1 MSPEAEILLL
11 LGFPENPI
19 KTLEM
24 IAPASRSSAAAYKDL
39 RRWLVSAK
47 MIIEDPEFAVH
58 PGAWQ
63 AYVSTKPLLEAL
75 LPEAPPSPEGWP
87 VPVFLERAG
96 CGGVAHLRYEL
107 ADQPKKGHRLDLSG
121 PMEGFL
127 QCCAKTGEPAF
138 PDQNRFPFAAR
149 VRPGVRLDGRSWE
162 LPCLIG
168 YFASHSETAP
178 QPVFATGSVER
189 DGVIEPGDMLEEKI
203 QGWLREV
210 GPGQDAVVL
219 EEQKG
224 TISRF
229 RSEFGE
235 LRVIRGLEDL
245 VAYFRDRGWLQA
257 HQHPPDPLRCER
269 MLRESRAWH
278 DEGRSR
284 MALLTLEALERH
296 RNRLTARQEVL
307 WLGEMHYLNSC
318 FGRFGKGLG
327 YLREMEER
335 LKEGPY
341 LLDPEERAVHLA
353 KAAVQLY
360 DAHLFQEAVE
370 LLEPLLQED
379 VKGRISHISRAKV
392 SGSLGQVLTAMDQWE
407 AGKGLL
413 QEAVEI
419 FKVMDPLEVSR
430 SYHYLIHNRLRAG
443 QLEEASRLLKES
455 QEWVERTDTYGSLF
469 RTFYSVELDR
479 RLGRPS
485 QRPALPQGYHGLI
498 HPYCFALQAWARN
511 PAHPEEERADSISEA
526 AERLEKDPQDD
537 GVLRFLALSYRLC
550 VAALRKDPSNF
561 RDAVEAWNRWVESAG
576 RDPFRARYG
585 TAPLDIAKGTAF
597 ASDLMGKIPYH

>member
-1 MSPEAEILLL
+1 MSPEAEILRL

-19 KTLEM
+19 GTLEM
-24 IAPASRSSAAAYKDL
+24 IMRSSRSSSAAGRDL
-39 RRWLVSAK
+39 RRRLVSAQV
-47 MIIEDPEFAVH
+47 ILQDREFAVH

-63 AYVSTKPLLEAL
+63 AYVSRNPLLEAL
-75 LPEAPPSPEGWP
+75 LPEAPPFPEGWP

-96 CGGVAHLRYEL
+96 CGGVAHLTYEL
-107 ADQPKKGHRLDLSG
+107 ADHPQKGHRLDLSG

-138 PDQNRFPFAAR
+138 PDQRRFPFAAR
-149 VRPGVRLDGRSWE
+149 VRPGVKLDGRSWE

-178 QPVFATGSVER
+178 RPVFATGSVER
-189 DGVIEPGDMLEEKI
+189 DRVIQPGDMLEEKI

-219 EEQKG
+219 KGQQG

-235 LRVIRGLEDL
+235 LRVIRDLEEL
-245 VAYFRDRGWLQA
+245 VTYFRDRGWLKA
-257 HQHPPDPLRCER
+257 HQRRPDPLRCER

-278 DEGRSR
+278 EMGRSR

-296 RNRLTARQEVL
+296 RDLLTARQEVL

-379 VKGRISHISRAKV
+379 AKGRISHISRAKV

-430 SYHYLIHNRLRAG
+430 SYHYLIHNRLRAC
-443 QLEEASRLLKES
+443 QLEEASRLLEES
-455 QEWVERTDTYGSLF
+455 QEWVETTDTYGSLF
-469 RTFYSVELDR
+469 RTFYRVELDR

-498 HPYCFALQAWARN
+498 HPHCFALQAWARN
-511 PAHPEEERADSISEA
+511 PCHPQ
-526 AERLEKDPQDD
+526 AERLEAITEASERLDRSLQED
-537 GVLRFLALSYRLC
+537 GVLRFLALSYRLYE
-550 VAALRKDPSNF
+550 AALRKDPRRF
-561 RDAVEAWNRWVESAG
+561 RDAAQAWNNWVKSTGGLAFKERYRKAPSDMG
-576 RDPFRARYG
+576 RGSD
-585 TAPLDIAKGTAF
+585 F
-597 ASDLMGKIPYH
+597 ASSLMQRIPYH